1 MTSRSLLAALARYV
15 RELVRRALAND
26 WVIVIGLLVGTI
38 VVNGIIAL
46 LIIGWL
52 QSMGLWDVP
61 LGRLPRSDL
70 PTD

>member
-1 MTSRSLLAALARYV
+1 MPGRSLLAALARHI
-15 RELVRRALAND
+15 RELVRVALAND
-26 WVIVIGLLVGTI
+26 WVIVIGLIVGTL

-61 LGRLPRSDL
+61 LGRLTRSDSA
-70 PTD
+70 